1 MKRFYTIRE
10 YCAAFGCGRTKV
22 YSDIGSGVLE
32 AVKDGT
38 KTLITAESAERRA
51 ASLRPFKS
59 AAASARATQSA

>member
-1 MKRFYTIRE
+1 MKRFYTIKE
-10 YCAAFGCGRTKV
+10 YCAAFGCGRTKA
-22 YSDIGSGVLE
+22 YADIQSGALD

-59 AAASARATQSA
+59 AAASARATEAA